1 MALTHT
7 AAADM
12 QCIAA
17 TATTSQDPRDG
28 HQHIKTLLYS
38 PETIY
43 LGLLNCITKDKL
55 LNNNAMSA
63 LSTLV
68 TNIVQERRRVIL
80 DKQGLRISKSLFIP
94 YACMDEHRLETMHQL
109 ISGNDKYQTCEC
121 VEKDSVSYE
130 VILDEA
136 IEVIGVS
143 NILCAVLLM
152 LRDVYGSI
160 NTTAESVFDVVL
172 QTTMN
177 KFRVDY
183 ARTLNECALYG
194 YTP

>member
-1 MALTHT
+1 MPV
-7 AAADM
+7 
-12 QCIAA
+12 
-17 TATTSQDPRDG
+17 DPKHDVASASS
-28 HQHIKTLLYS
+28 HVHAEIKSMLYS
-38 PETIY
+38 PETLYI
-43 LGLLNCITKDKL
+43 GLLHCITAEKL

-68 TNIVQERRRVIL
+68 GNIVQERRRVIL
-80 DKQGLRISKSLFIP
+80 DKHGLRISKSLFIP
-94 YACMDEHRLETMHQL
+94 YAYMDEQRLDAMRVL
-109 ISGNDKYQTCEC
+109 ISGKYRYQTCEC
-121 VEKDSVSYE
+121 MEKQSVAYE
-130 VILDEA
+130 VILDDA

-183 ARTLNECALYG
+183 ARTLSECALYG
-194 YTP
+194 FTP

>member
-1 MALTHT
+1 MHT
-7 AAADM
+7 VSIFSYKCVFVDM
-12 QCIAA
+12 EEEEG
-17 TATTSQDPRDG
+17 DRHEG
-28 HQHIKTLLYS
+28 IKGLLYS

-43 LGLLNCITKDKL
+43 IGLLHCITKDKL
-55 LNNNAMSA
+55 LKNNAMNA

-80 DKQGLRISKSLFIP
+80 DKRGVRISKTLFIP
-94 YACMDEHRLETMHQL
+94 YIYMDEQRLEAMHLL
-109 ISGNDKYQTCEC
+109 ISGKEKYQTCEC
-121 VEKDSVSYE
+121 VDNDSVAYE
-130 VILDEA
+130 IILDDC
-136 IEVIGVS
+136 IEVVGVS
-143 NILCAVLLM
+143 NILCAVLLL

-183 ARTLNECALYG
+183 ARTLSECALYG
-194 YTP
+194 YEN